1 MDNKYRKLF
10 IIKQSKGC
18 KLYLKCTQIHL
29 AAGLRADRLG
39 ELMRCPSPLAAIGG
53 ILLRAGR
60 ERRDLLIMTGKG
72 PAYKGMEGPTFKRD
86 GRDEGTEREGK
97 GIPPPQSEGE

>member
-1 MDNKYRKLF
+1 
-10 IIKQSKGC
+10 
-18 KLYLKCTQIHL
+18 
-29 AAGLRADRLG
+29 
-39 ELMRCPSPLAAIGG
+39 MRSPKPFSRNWG

-86 GRDEGTEREGK
+86 GREEVTEREGK
-97 GIPPPQSEGE
+97 GIPPPQVKVSRIKD

>member
-1 MDNKYRKLF
+1 
-10 IIKQSKGC
+10 
-18 KLYLKCTQIHL
+18 
-29 AAGLRADRLG
+29 
-39 ELMRCPSPLAAIGG
+39 MRCPSPLAAIGG

-72 PAYKGMEGPTFKRD
+72 PAYTGMEGPTFKRD
-86 GRDEGTEREGK
+86 GREEVTEREGK